1 MRDCNKRITADADGI
16 ERAVRALATDKL
28 VAFPT
33 ETVYGLGANAASDS
47 AVAAIFAV
55 KRRPSFNPLIVHT
68 ASAEN
73 AFTLGESSEMVKKLA
88 QHFWPG
94 GLTLVMK
101 KKHDAN
107 VSALATAGLETIAL
121 RVPAHPVAQELLS
134 RFGGAIAAPSANP
147 SGSLSP
153 TLASHVIETLGDEKT
168 IDCILDA
175 GASGL
180 GLESTVVTCLNNG
193 NGAGAILLRSG
204 SIPREDIEAV
214 LGAPLKEVS
223 DKDADIAKSSPG
235 RLARHYAPRSALRL
249 CAREVRAEELL
260 LAFGEPLEGARICL
274 NLSER
279 GCLREAAANLFAHLA
294 HLDKEA
300 ENINGD
306 VTIAVMEIPECGL
319 GVAINDRLRR
329 GATR

>member
-1 MRDCNKRITADADGI
+1 MKGCNKRITAGAEGI
-16 ERAVRALATDKL
+16 ERAVHALATDKL

-55 KRRPSFNPLIVHT
+55 KRRPSFNPLIIHT
-68 ASAEN
+68 ASAED
-73 AFTLGESSEMVKKLA
+73 AFTLGESSETAKKLA

-94 GLTLVMK
+94 GLTLVMEK
-101 KKHDAN
+101 KREAS
-107 VSALATAGLETIAL
+107 VSALASAGLETIAL
-121 RVPAHPVAQELLS
+121 RIPAHPVAQELL
-134 RFGGAIAAPSANP
+134 RGFGGAIAAPSANP
-147 SGSLSP
+147 SGYLSP
-153 TLASHVIETLGDEKT
+153 TLASHVVETLGDEDT

-180 GLESTVVTCLNNG
+180 GLESTVVACLNNG
-193 NGAGAILLRSG
+193 SETILLRSG

-214 LGAPLKEVS
+214 LEAPLKEVG
-223 DKDADIAKSSPG
+223 DEDADLAKSSPG
-235 RLARHYAPRSALRL
+235 RLTRHYAPRSALRL

-260 LAFGEPLEGARICL
+260 LAFGKPLEGARMCL

-294 HLDKEA
+294 LLDKEA
-300 ENINGD
+300 GNIDGD
-306 VTIAVMEIPECGL
+306 ATIAVMEIPERGL

>member
-1 MRDCNKRITADADGI
+1 MKNCNKRITADADGI
-16 ERAVRALATDKL
+16 ERAVRALAADKL

-47 AVAAIFAV
+47 AVASIFAV

-68 ASAEN
+68 ASAED
-73 AFTLGESSEMVKKLA
+73 AFTLGESSETAKKLA

-94 GLTLVMK
+94 GLTLVMEK
-101 KKHDAN
+101 KREAN
-107 VSALATAGLETIAL
+107 VSSLASAGLETIAL
-121 RVPAHPVAQELLS
+121 RIPAHPVAQELL
-134 RFGGAIAAPSANP
+134 RGFGGAIAAPSANP

-153 TLASHVIETLGDEKT
+153 TLASHVVEALGGEET

-180 GLESTVVTCLNNG
+180 GLESTVVACLNNG
-193 NGAGAILLRSG
+193 NGAILLRSG

-214 LGAPLKEVS
+214 LGAPLKEAG
-223 DKDADIAKSSPG
+223 DEDADLAKSSPG
-235 RLARHYAPRSALRL
+235 RLARHYAPRSELRL
-249 CAREVRAEELL
+249 CAQEVRGEELL
-260 LAFGEPLEGARICL
+260 LAFGKPLEGARMCL

-294 HLDKEA
+294 RLDKEA
-300 ENINGD
+300 ANINGSA
-306 VTIAVMEIPECGL
+306 TIAVMEIPERGL